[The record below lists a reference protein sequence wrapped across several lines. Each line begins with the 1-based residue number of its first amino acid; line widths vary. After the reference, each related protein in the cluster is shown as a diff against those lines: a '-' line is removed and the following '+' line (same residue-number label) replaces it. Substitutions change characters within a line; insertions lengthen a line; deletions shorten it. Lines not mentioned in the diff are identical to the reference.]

1 VNYTKYVIRT
11 RARFRLTTH
20 LLECGA
26 TEPNAVKKV
35 KVTKKGEA
43 QQPRK
48 NGVREP
54 RGYSTGDA
62 SIPPIDVNTNRKYFR
77 MILWV
82 CLSAAFLGFGT
93 LASGLLS
100 QEENV
105 GSAIVLFLGGLT
117 GAAGCIFFFY
127 LFLREISPKARGPF
141 ISTLQ

>member
-1 VNYTKYVIRT
+1 
-11 RARFRLTTH
+11 
-20 LLECGA
+20 
-26 TEPNAVKKV
+26 V
-35 KVTKKGEA
+35 KVTKKGSA
-43 QQPRK
+43 QQPRE

-54 RGYSTGDA
+54 REYFTADA
-62 SIPPIDVNTNRKYFR
+62 SIAPIDIKTNRKYLR
-77 MILWV
+77 MVLWV
-82 CLSAAFLGFGT
+82 CLSATFLGFGT

-105 GSAIVLFLGGLT
+105 GTAIVLFLGGLA

>member
-1 VNYTKYVIRT
+1 
-11 RARFRLTTH
+11 
-20 LLECGA
+20 
-26 TEPNAVKKV
+26 V

-43 QQPRK
+43 QQPRT
-48 NGVREP
+48 NGAREP
-54 RGYSTGDA
+54 REHLTADA
-62 SIPPIDVNTNRKYFR
+62 RMAPLDGKTNRKYLR
-77 MILWV
+77 MVLWA

-100 QEENV
+100 QEQN
-105 GSAIVLFLGGLT
+105 GDIAIVLFLVGLA

>member
-1 VNYTKYVIRT
+1 
-11 RARFRLTTH
+11 
-20 LLECGA
+20 
-26 TEPNAVKKV
+26 V

-43 QQPRK
+43 QQPRT

-54 RGYSTGDA
+54 REYFTADA
-62 SIPPIDVNTNRKYFR
+62 RTAPIDVKTNGKYLR
-77 MILWV
+77 MVLWA

-100 QEENV
+100 EETNV
-105 GSAIVLFLGGLT
+105 GTAIVLFLVGLA

>member
-1 VNYTKYVIRT
+1 
-11 RARFRLTTH
+11 
-20 LLECGA
+20 
-26 TEPNAVKKV
+26 V

-48 NGVREP
+48 NGVREA
-54 RGYSTGDA
+54 RECFTADA
-62 SIPPIDVNTNRKYFR
+62 RTAPIDVKTNRKYLR
-77 MILWV
+77 MVLWA

-93 LASGLLS
+93 FASGLLS

-105 GSAIVLFLGGLT
+105 GTAIVLFLGGLI